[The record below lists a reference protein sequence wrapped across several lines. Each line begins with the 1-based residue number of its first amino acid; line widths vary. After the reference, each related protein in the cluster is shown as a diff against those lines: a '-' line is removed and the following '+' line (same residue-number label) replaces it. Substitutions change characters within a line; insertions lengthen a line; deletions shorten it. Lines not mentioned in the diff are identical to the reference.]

1 MSRESAIK
9 RIEIGRLGKP
19 YGLEGDLKFRGE
31 PVIEGLE
38 RVYLEGYGYRAIE
51 ELYYLNQEMVL
62 RLAGVEDRAAA
73 ERLAGVSVLADQAD
87 LPELEEGEHYYFE
100 LIGQPVLV
108 DGQPFGQVADIEDAG
123 AQDLLVIKQSGS
135 SLRAQS
141 KTHLV
146 PLQAPYVKIEA
157 DGIHIE
163 PIPGL
168 FD

>member
-1 MSRESAIK
+1 MAKDSATK
-9 RIEIGRLGKP
+9 RIEIGKLGKP

-31 PVIEGLE
+31 PLIEDLE

-51 ELYYLNQEMVL
+51 EFYYLNQEMVL
-62 RLAGVEDRAAA
+62 KLSGLDDRAAA

-87 LPELEEGEHYYFE
+87 LPKLGEGEHYYFE
-100 LIGQPVLV
+100 LMGKAVFV
-108 DGQPFGQVADIEDAG
+108 EGKPFGEVADIEDAG
-123 AQDLLVIKQSGS
+123 AQDLLVIKQSGN
-135 SLRAQS
+135 SLRAKS

-146 PLQAPYVKIEA
+146 PLQAPYVRIEA